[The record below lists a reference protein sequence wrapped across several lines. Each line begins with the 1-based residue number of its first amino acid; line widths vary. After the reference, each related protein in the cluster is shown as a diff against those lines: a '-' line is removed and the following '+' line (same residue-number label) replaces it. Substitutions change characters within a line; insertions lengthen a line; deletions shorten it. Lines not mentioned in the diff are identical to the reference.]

1 MNIFVQSLRPSPQLC
16 RSHVF
21 DRQNAAAWSHR
32 DRQTDQGRRA
42 DRNKDVARPPALRS
56 QVATASSVGRPRI
69 LQQTVRIDSDRARHA
84 SGVANGIDFALRHGT
99 QVEISE

>member
-1 MNIFVQSLRPSPQLC
+1 VIAG
-16 RSHVF
+16 
-21 DRQNAAAWSHR
+21 RQ
-32 DRQTDQGRRA
+32 
-42 DRNKDVARPPALRS
+42 
-56 QVATASSVGRPRI
+56 VGRPRI